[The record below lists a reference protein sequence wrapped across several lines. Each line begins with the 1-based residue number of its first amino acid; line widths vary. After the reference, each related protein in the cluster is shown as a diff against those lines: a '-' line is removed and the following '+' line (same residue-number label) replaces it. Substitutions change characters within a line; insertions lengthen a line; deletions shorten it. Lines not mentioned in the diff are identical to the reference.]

1 MMHWTEVNSSVDIQ
15 LGLLKFLSITP
26 FISKGHKQKKLLCFH
41 SAIFYLDA
49 LKAAKLGALHPF
61 SYVTDSRRTNHVK
74 SGNK

>member
-1 MMHWTEVNSSVDIQ
+1 MTQ
-15 LGLLKFLSITP
+15 A
-26 FISKGHKQKKLLCFH
+26 KKLLCFH